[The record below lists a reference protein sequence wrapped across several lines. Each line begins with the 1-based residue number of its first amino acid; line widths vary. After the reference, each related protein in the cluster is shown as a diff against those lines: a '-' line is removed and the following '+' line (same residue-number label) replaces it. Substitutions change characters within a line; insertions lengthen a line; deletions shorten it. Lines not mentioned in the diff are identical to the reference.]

1 MKMNS
6 KLICD
11 VEYIR
16 KNIEK
21 EESVIIDSRAGN
33 RYLGIEEPLD
43 KKAGHIPG
51 AVNYFWKDN
60 FEDNKIKDLKTLEER
75 FEEVNDYKNIIVH
88 CGSGVSAC
96 VNILVMCEIGLDPI
110 LYLGSWSDWISYEDN
125 LIISEK

>member
-1 MKMNS
+1 MKINS

-11 VEYIR
+11 VEYVR
-16 KNIEK
+16 ENLNK
-21 EESVIIDSRAGN
+21 EASIIIDSRARE
-33 RYLGIEEPLD
+33 RYLALEEPID

-60 FEDNKIKDLKTLEER
+60 FDNLEVKDLNALNEKFHELK
-75 FEEVNDYKNIIVH
+75 NYKKLIVH

-96 VNILVMCEIGLDPI
+96 VNVLLMSEVGLKPI

-125 LIISEK
+125 EVICEK